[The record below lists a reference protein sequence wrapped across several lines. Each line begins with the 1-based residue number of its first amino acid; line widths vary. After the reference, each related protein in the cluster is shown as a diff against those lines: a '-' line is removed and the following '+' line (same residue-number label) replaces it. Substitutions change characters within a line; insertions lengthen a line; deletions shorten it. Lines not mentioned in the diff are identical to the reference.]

1 MPHISLPRYVYRVKR
16 RGREYFYYHPGRGT
30 DRAGTPVR
38 LPDDPRTPEWWSAYR
53 LAAGIDAPP
62 RRDDTFDALTAR
74 YLDAATNGEAG
85 DWSKATRRQ
94 YARHMA
100 KACMMWGPLPVRG
113 ITLAAIRDARDAMA
127 ATPHEANGFL
137 RSMSAFLSWCVAGGE
152 IDDNPASR
160 VKKLKARGEWEPWS
174 ADLLAR
180 APHELPDHI
189 WRVCAVA
196 LYTGQ
201 REGDVLRMGRTH
213 VRNGEIRVVQEKTG
227 HEAWIPVHPD
237 LAPLLDVS
245 HDATTILV
253 NSRGRPWTSDGFR
266 ASFATAKK
274 AAGWTERATFHG
286 LRKNAVI
293 ALLDVGCT
301 TAQVAAITRQS
312 MQMVEHYARRRDQRK
327 LAQVAM
333 GKWVAGN

>member
-1 MPHISLPRYVYRVKR
+1 MPKIELPRYVYRVRR
-16 RGREYFYYHPGRGT
+16 RGREYYYYHPGRGT
-30 DRAGTPVR
+30 PRAQSPVR
-38 LPDDPRTPEWWSAYR
+38 LPDDPRTPEFWSAYR

-62 RRDDTFDALTAR
+62 KRDDTFEALTAR
-74 YLDAATNGEAG
+74 YLDASTNGESR

-94 YARHMA
+94 YTRHMA
-100 KACMMWGPLPVRG
+100 KACLMWGPLPVRG

-174 ADLLAR
+174 AELLER
-180 APHELPDHI
+180 APFELPDHI

-201 REGDVLRMGRTH
+201 REGDVL
-213 VRNGEIRVVQEKTG
+213 
-227 HEAWIPVHPD
+227 EAW
-237 LAPLLDVS
+237 AARTS
-245 HDATTILV
+245 ATAKSALCRRKPGTRHGYPFTRILRRCWTCHTTRRQSLV

-274 AAGWTERATFHG
+274 ASWLDGAGDVPRA
-286 LRKNAVI
+286 
-293 ALLDVGCT
+293 C
-301 TAQVAAITRQS
+301 
-312 MQMVEHYARRRDQRK
+312 
-327 LAQVAM
+327 
-333 GKWVAGN
+333 GKTP

>member
-38 LPDDPRTPEWWSAYR
+38 LPDDPRTPEFWSAYR

-62 RRDDTFDALTAR
+62 KRDDTFDALTAR

-100 KACMMWGPLPVRG
+100 KACLMWGPLPVRG

-174 ADLLAR
+174 AELLER
-180 APHELPDHI
+180 APFELPDHI

-213 VRNGEIRVVQEKTG
+213 VKGGEIRVVQEKTG

-237 LAPLLDVS
+237 LEPLLDVS

-274 AAGWTERATFHG
+274 QAGWAERATFHG

-333 GKWVAGN
+333 RKWSEG